1 LRILW
6 VLKEEKEAFKKEKN
20 TTLTGQC
27 IDLSDILRFDEE
39 ILSEH
44 ECEKVKLKLEE
55 IMNCAEDSNWAKH
68 SSGRNGV
75 DGNRSVMLYDTHKN
89 GGKEMCWS
97 KNMWDIM
104 TRENISCPE
113 IIALMRREESKCTNT
128 FEMENGGQ
136 DAVRSFLNDAQH
148 TASSTL
154 SR

>member
-1 LRILW
+1 MI
-6 VLKEEKEAFKKEKN
+6 EE
-20 TTLTGQC
+20 GIQ
-27 IDLSDILRFDEE
+27 
-39 ILSEH
+39 
-44 ECEKVKLKLEE
+44 
-55 IMNCAEDSNWAKH
+55 
-68 SSGRNGV
+68 
-75 DGNRSVMLYDTHKN
+75 
-89 GGKEMCWS
+89 WS

-154 SR
+154 SRSKDLAHGRRLKQLLSVKTP